1 MSLRLDQPELLWL
14 LLLALPMVWLGYR
27 RLTTVEPLRRWIAL
41 GLRTAVLVLLVVI
54 LAGLRAE
61 RRHTDLTVI
70 AVVDRSPS
78 TRVFGEASSIAAPE
92 DQSET
97 GDSGG
102 GGGAALPGVAGSAPS
117 LLRSV
122 DRYLRAAGVQQRP
135 DDRFGV
141 VAYDQRP
148 TVLSRPGP
156 GQRFELTDAA
166 AAREGTDTAA
176 ALEWAMASK
185 ADADTALRLVLVSD
199 GNDTAGDTLA
209 AARNAAAAGVPV
221 DVLPLGYRVD
231 QEVMVEGVYTPVEAR
246 EGQTVAVRVVLRA
259 TTPSRGTLQL
269 RHDGDLLDLNADAP
283 GRGWPVTPEDWSDA
297 RVLIDPATDGPSPT
311 APPGTLPAGPTPP
324 TQGDATDA
332 AGRFLLVKQV
342 DVPITTA
349 GANNF
354 EAIYE
359 PYRPAGPMGTPQ
371 NQGNGDAATA
381 GPSSLETRTD
391 TVAINNRAESFTL
404 VQGRGRVLLVDAV
417 GGTPG
422 RILPEALRSRE
433 INLDVIPP
441 AAFPSDAAGLSRYD
455 AVLFQNVPAETIT
468 GRQQTTLARYVNDLG
483 GGFAMLGGPDSFG
496 AGGWTNTVIDRN
508 ILPVHCE
515 IPSQTVLPTG
525 ALVICID
532 RSGSMAAPVGSSQRT
547 QLELAGEAAILAM
560 QTLYQDDLIGLI
572 AFDSAPTWIVP
583 LQPNTDPAGSAKLIR
598 SMRAAGGT
606 NLSTGLQLAHDTLSD
621 LRFADRSVKHCIL
634 LTDGHE
640 QAYNYQSL
648 MDDFAQAGITLT
660 TVGIG
665 EGNNAMLLQD
675 LAIRGNGQFYPV
687 ADPLDLPQI
696 FIKEARLIRKNL
708 VREGQF
714 TPRRVNTGSPVL
726 ANLPDTPPLNGLVL
740 TGARYDRRVD
750 MPLLGPEGEPLFA
763 HWQVGLGRAA
773 AWTSD
778 ATNRWATPWLDWPG
792 YADFWARTVRYL
804 SRPARSQDAELT
816 AALDGDLLNVR
827 LDLTQAPDPGNSN
840 DKENNATSPSTVR
853 GKLLR
858 PDGSISD
865 LTLQQTGP
873 GVYVGAAPA
882 AETGNYLVNLFYS
895 AADDSGSVVPQ
906 FAAAGTTR
914 VPGQELRRFAPN
926 LALLQQ
932 VAQITGG
939 RMLDPAD
946 PAAANFF
953 DRAHRYESVSSR
965 PLRWVLLPWL
975 LAMLLLDIAN
985 RRLAW
990 DHRAIAA
997 WVRQRTAVGPRSAEQ
1012 TRRTLGALKARRD
1025 PATHTD
1031 PDAAAAPA
1039 PPPAAPAR
1047 PAASVAARPRPARPT
1062 PKPPPPTKAAA
1073 PEKPAPQ
1080 PEAPEPVLD
1089 PDQPTSRL
1097 LAAKRRARQRHS

>member
-14 LLLALPMVWLGYR
+14 LLLALPMLWLGHR
-27 RLTTVEPLRRWIAL
+27 RLTTVEPLRRGIAL
-41 GLRTAVLVLLVVI
+41 GLRVAVLLLLVLI

-78 TRVFGEASSIAAPE
+78 IRVFGEPDSVQPGQDDAPATPAPAAAPGTTP
-92 DQSET
+92 Q
-97 GDSGG
+97 
-102 GGGAALPGVAGSAPS
+102 PPS
-117 LLRSV
+117 LLQTV
-122 DRYLRAAGVQQRP
+122 GDYLRRAAGEQRP

-148 TVLSRPGP
+148 TVVSRPGP
-156 GQRFELTDAA
+156 GTRFELSDAA

-209 AARNAAAAGVPV
+209 AARSAAAAGVPV
-221 DVLPLGYRVD
+221 DVLPLGYRVQ

-246 EGQTVAVRVVLRA
+246 EGQTIAVRVVLRA
-259 TTPSRGTLQL
+259 TAPSRGTLQL

-283 GRGWPVTPEDWSDA
+283 GRGWPIAPEDWSDA
-297 RVLIDPATDGPSPT
+297 RVLIDQATDSPSDPQT
-311 APPGTLPAGPTPP
+311 APP
-324 TQGDATDA
+324 DDA

-354 EAIYE
+354 QAIFE
-359 PYRPAGPMGTPQ
+359 PHRPPAIASAS
-371 NQGNGDAATA
+371 AAPVTTIGR
-381 GPSSLETRTD
+381 GPSSFDTPTD

-404 VQGRGRVLLVDAV
+404 VQGRGRVLLVDYV

-441 AAFPSDAAGLSRYD
+441 AAFPQDAAQLARYD

-496 AGGWTNTVIDRN
+496 AGGWTNTVIDRS

-532 RSGSMAAPVGSSQRT
+532 RSGSMAAPVGNSKRT

-560 QTLYQDDLIGLI
+560 QTLYEDDLIGLI

-583 LQPNTDPAGSAKLIR
+583 LQPNTNPANAEKLIR
-598 SMRAAGGT
+598 SMTAAGGT
-606 NLSTGLQLAHDTLSD
+606 NLSTGLQLAYDSLSD
-621 LRFADRSVKHCIL
+621 LSFADRSVRHCIL
-634 LTDGHE
+634 LTDGYE
-640 QAYNYQSL
+640 PAYNYQAL
-648 MDDFAQAGITLT
+648 MDKFDQAGITLT

-665 EGNNAMLLQD
+665 EVPNTALLQD
-675 LAIRGNGQFYPV
+675 LAIRGDGQYYPV
-687 ADPLDLPQI
+687 ADPFDLPQI

-708 VREGQF
+708 IREGQF
-714 TPRRVNTGSPVL
+714 QPRSVNTGSPVT
-726 ANLPDTPPLNGLVL
+726 ANLATTPPLNGLVL

-778 ATNRWATPWLDWPG
+778 ATNRWATPWLTWPG

-816 AALDGDLLNVR
+816 ASLDGDTLRVR
-827 LDLTQAPDPGNSN
+827 LDLTQAPASPDA
-840 DKENNATSPSTVR
+840 DATPSTVA

-858 PDGSISD
+858 PDGSITD

-873 GVYVGAAPA
+873 GIYGGAAPA
-882 AETGNYLVNLFYS
+882 AETGNYLVNLFYT
-895 AADDSGSVVPQ
+895 APDADGSLVPQ
-906 FAAAGTTR
+906 FVAAGTTR

-926 LALLQQ
+926 LALLRQ
-932 VAQITGG
+932 VAEITGG
-939 RMLDPAD
+939 RVLDPAD
-946 PAAANFF
+946 PVAANLF
-953 DRAHRYESVSSR
+953 DRSHRFESVSTR
-965 PLRWVLLPWL
+965 PLRWLLLPWL
-975 LAMLLLDIAN
+975 LALLLLDIAN

-997 WVRQRTAVGPRSAEQ
+997 WIRQRLSLPARSAEQ
-1012 TRRTLGALKARRD
+1012 TRATLDALKSRRQGVP
-1025 PATHTD
+1025 PAD
-1031 PDAAAAPA
+1031 SPAPAAAPHA
-1039 PPPAAPAR
+1039 PVSAR
-1047 PAASVAARPRPARPT
+1047 PAPVAKPRPRATPNPPPRPATAPAPPT
-1062 PKPPPPTKAAA
+1062 PKPPTPT
-1073 PEKPAPQ
+1073 
-1080 PEAPEPVLD
+1080 PEPEPLVD